1 MIYECGCEFVFLT
14 EYIFEVSE
22 ANLYNLICSFTA
34 SLTKERFI
42 LSMKRE
48 KKFYESKYHAVLS
61 IFRWK
66 IPFYRLS
73 HFEND
78 GKNHFKTLNFLN
90 NFSTFPSIRQKVA
103 VILSG

>member
-1 MIYECGCEFVFLT
+1 
-14 EYIFEVSE
+14 
-22 ANLYNLICSFTA
+22 
-34 SLTKERFI
+34 
-42 LSMKRE
+42 MK
-48 KKFYESKYHAVLS
+48 VNIMLS